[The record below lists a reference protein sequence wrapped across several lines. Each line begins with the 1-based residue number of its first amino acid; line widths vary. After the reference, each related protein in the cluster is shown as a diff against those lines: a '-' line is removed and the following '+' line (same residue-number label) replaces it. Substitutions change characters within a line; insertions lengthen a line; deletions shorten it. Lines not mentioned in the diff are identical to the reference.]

1 MSTVDTDKA
10 ISAIDKIKESTL
22 AGMKSDEI
30 KSIDKALGGDKDLA
44 GRFDDLR
51 DLVNGITVGD
61 GIFANKNHGIKA
73 DDLYEEMWTTLKE
86 LGHLLDWD
94 NTWMHVDYL
103 ADLLDF
109 VRAFG
114 KSLGKKERH
123 EDDIFFEGWEPDV
136 VEDDLEGDKVLGKY
150 DDYIVREYVMTD
162 PNPNPKTGLGDPNW
176 WRYIVMF
183 EHDEDPSI
191 NEQAKVF
198 IENSKG
204 TFLQN
209 GKKLFY
215 HEDHNDQF
223 RLEGVGFE
231 KDKWAELTYE
241 D

>member
-30 KSIDKALGGDKDLA
+30 KSIDQALGGDKDLA
-44 GRFDDLR
+44 GVFDDLR

-215 HEDHNDQF
+215 HEDDKDQF

>member
-1 MSTVDTDKA
+1 MSTVDTDTA

-30 KSIDKALGGDKDLA
+30 KSIDKALGGDKNLA
-44 GRFDDLR
+44 GVFDDLR

-114 KSLGKKERH
+114 KFLGKEERH
-123 EDDIFFEGWEPDV
+123 EDDIFFEGWEPAV
-136 VEDDLEGDKVLGKY
+136 VEDVLEGDKVLGN
-150 DDYIVREYVMTD
+150 DDDSIVRVYTMAY
-162 PNPNPKTGLGDPNW
+162 GDSSW
-176 WRYIVMF
+176 WNYIVMF
-183 EHDEDPSI
+183 HSFG
-191 NEQAKVF
+191 EQDKVF

-204 TFLQN
+204 TFLQD
-209 GKKLFY
+209 GMKLFY
-215 HEDHNDQF
+215 HEDHKDQF
-223 RLEGVGFE
+223 RLEEDGFE
-231 KDKWAELTYE
+231 EDKWAELTYE

>member
-1 MSTVDTDKA
+1 
-10 ISAIDKIKESTL
+10 
-22 AGMKSDEI
+22 
-30 KSIDKALGGDKDLA
+30 
-44 GRFDDLR
+44 
-51 DLVNGITVGD
+51 
-61 GIFANKNHGIKA
+61 
-73 DDLYEEMWTTLKE
+73 
-86 LGHLLDWD
+86 
-94 NTWMHVDYL
+94 MHVDYL

-109 VRAFG
+109 ARACG
-114 KSLGKKERH
+114 KFLGKEERH

-215 HEDHNDQF
+215 HEDHKDQF
-223 RLEGVGFE
+223 RLEEVGFE
-231 KDKWAELTYE
+231 EDKWAELTYE

>member
-10 ISAIDKIKESTL
+10 ISAIDKIKETTLAEIKSDANTSIDTAFGGDEVL
-22 AGMKSDEI
+22 AGM
-30 KSIDKALGGDKDLA
+30 
-44 GRFDDLR
+44 FDGLR
-51 DLVNGITVGD
+51 KLVEGITVGE
-61 GIFANKNHGIKA
+61 GIFACRDHGIKA

-114 KSLGKKERH
+114 KSLGKEERH
-123 EDDIFFEGWEPDV
+123 EDDIFYEGWEPAV
-136 VEDDLEGDKVLGKY
+136 VDDDDDEGDRVLSNGDNY
-150 DDYIVREYVMTD
+150 NVREYTISC
-162 PNPNPKTGLGDPNW
+162 NSANW
-176 WRYIVMF
+176 WNYIVMF
-183 EHDEDPSI
+183 DLSG
-191 NEQAKVF
+191 EQAKVF

-215 HEDHNDQF
+215 HEDDKDQF

-241 D
+241 E